1 MPTSFG
7 RFNLIFDKMALIFLK
22 VLIVF
27 TVSSFEFHKSH
38 CLDFIANDK
47 WPQFTQ
53 PQSTGLSGLGEMLES
68 LQKLQQEPKPVPE
81 F

>member
-1 MPTSFG
+1 MLTSFD
-7 RFNLIFDKMALIFLK
+7 RFNLIFNKMALIFLK

-27 TVSSFEFHKSH
+27 TVSSFEFHKSD
-38 CLDFIANDK
+38 CLDFIANDE
-47 WPQFTQ
+47 WPQFIQ

-68 LQKLQQEPKPVPE
+68 LQKLQQKPKPVPE